1 MAAFARAIPFSA
13 GKGVSMFHRFVMV
26 AALLVPLAAC
36 SDGCGNRVVSRV
48 DAPGGARSA
57 VVFRRDCG
65 ATTGFSTQ
73 VSILPAGQAPA
84 GRGNAFIADADHG
97 AARRGA
103 WDGPWAGIRW
113 LHADHLEVRYA
124 PGSRIFLK
132 RETVSGVRV
141 GYRPANE

>member
-1 MAAFARAIPFSA
+1 
-13 GKGVSMFHRFVMV
+13 MFHRFVMMAV
-26 AALLVPLAAC
+26 PLVPLMAC
-36 SDGCGNRVVSRV
+36 SDDCGNRIVSRI

-57 VVFRRDCG
+57 VLFQRDCG

-73 VSILPAGQAPA
+73 VSILSGGQAPA

-103 WDGPWAGIRW
+103 WGGPWAEIRW
-113 LHADHLEVRYA
+113 LRADHLEVRYA

-141 GYRPANE
+141 SYRPANE